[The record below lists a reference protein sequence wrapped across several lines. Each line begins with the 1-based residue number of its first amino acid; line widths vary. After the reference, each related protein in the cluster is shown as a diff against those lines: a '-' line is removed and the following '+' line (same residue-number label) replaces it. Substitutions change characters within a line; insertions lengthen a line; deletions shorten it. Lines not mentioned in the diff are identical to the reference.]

1 MALTGPRATP
11 QEEGV
16 FRVFGVKATYKI
28 FQGALV
34 VLAGGYARPGHE
46 AASLAAVG
54 RAEETVD
61 ATSLADGVAKVK
73 VRKGVFK
80 WANKA
85 DDALTAADVGATA
98 YVVDDLTVGKT
109 ATGRSAAGKVFQV
122 DADGVWIETP

>member
-28 FQGALV
+28 YQGSLV
-34 VLAGGYARPGHE
+34 VLAGGYARPGH
-46 AASLAAVG
+46 AATGLVAVG
-54 RAEETVD
+54 RAEESVD
-61 ATSLADGVAKVK
+61 ATSLADGVANVK

-80 WANKA
+80 WVNKA
-85 DDALTAADVGATA
+85 DDALTAADVGAKA
-98 YVVDDLTVGKT
+98 YVVDDQTVGKT
-109 ATGRSAAGKVFQV
+109 ATGRSEAGRVFQV